1 MAKKLKVTKEKKAT
15 PGSLRRASIAELC
28 KKHGIPSEDKTK
40 EYQGTTTLMFTPW
53 RTKEEAGMNTEPDIN
68 RFFDDSSKKSR
79 KRPTFTIIMG
89 GVCVGKTQLRKEG
102 YSDGYVTI
110 DAAEIFLSLCHG
122 EDLDFP
128 SIHEKAMEK
137 LGSSIALRAFTEK
150 RNIVTEIIGANL
162 EEMTS
167 LIDAIESAGYKL
179 ILIPLIGDIAE
190 TWTRNVNRG
199 IDNISAYYCEPY
211 HIKWIHSALR
221 RKSNKALNKQ
231 AK

>member
-1 MAKKLKVTKEKKAT
+1 ME
-15 PGSLRRASIAELC
+15 ELC
-28 KKHGIPSEDKTK
+28 KKHGVQYENTTK
-40 EYQGTTTLMFTPW
+40 KYQGQTTLIFSAW
-53 RTKEEAGMNTEPDIN
+53 RTKEDAGMNTEPDIN

-102 YSDGYVTI
+102 YSHGYVTI

-137 LGSSIALRAFTEK
+137 LGLSIALRAFTEK
-150 RNIVTEIIGANL
+150 RNIVIEIIGANL
-162 EEMTS
+162 EEMTL

-179 ILIPLIGDIAE
+179 ILIPLIGDSAE

-199 IDNISAYYCEPY
+199 TDNISAFYCEPY
-211 HIKWIHSALR
+211 HIKWIHSALE
-221 RKSNKALNKQ
+221 KIKEHQ
-231 AK
+231 AHSASK